1 MGIPS
6 GVDGYVLKGLAGRGD
21 DHYAPDS
28 DDLIKILAESGLV
41 LKYEQPAESRD
52 RLLLKS
58 ADWWGPILLFT
69 QQALAGGAGNV
80 LANAVWEMVGR
91 TNPRRQ
97 LHIEVGSERT
107 PEHEV
112 TWFKGHGP
120 AEDVLKALRTWRGD

>member
-1 MGIPS
+1 MTIRT
-6 GVDGYVLKGLAGRGD
+6 GVDGYILKGLAGRGG

-28 DDLIKILAESGLV
+28 DDLVKILAEGGLT
-41 LKYEQPAESRD
+41 LEYEQPAETRA

-80 LANAVWEMVGR
+80 LANAVWELVGR
-91 TNPRRQ
+91 TNSRRQ

-107 PEHEV
+107 PESERA
-112 TWFKGHGP
+112 WFRGHGP
-120 AEDVLKALRTWRGD
+120 AEEVLNALRLWRGD